1 MSESVKTASNT
12 LDKHTSAFRTIDIA
26 YIAIGVALMAV
37 CSWISIPT
45 TIPFTLQT
53 FAVFVSVCL
62 LGGFRGTIAVVI
74 YLLLGAVGVPVFANM
89 SGGMSALVGPTGGY
103 LVGFLFSALV
113 MWAFEKMIGKKIWMY
128 AISMI
133 LALIVCYAFGTVWFA
148 KVYVGEDGSGVS
160 MMTALTWCVIPY
172 ILPDLAKI
180 AVALLIGSNKALR
193 RVIRNGENA

>member
-1 MSESVKTASNT
+1 MFDSVKSTSET
-12 LDKHTSAFRTIDIA
+12 FQKRTSAFRTIDIA

-62 LGGFRGTIAVVI
+62 LGGFRGTIAVLV
-74 YLLLGAVGVPVFANM
+74 YLLLGAAGAPVFAEM
-89 SGGMSALVGPTGGY
+89 HGGMSSLLGPTGGY

-128 AISMI
+128 AISMV

-160 MMTALTWCVIPY
+160 MMTALSWCVFPY